1 MAEAQATKSGRQEE
15 TRHLDM
21 ATQPVKRLR
30 TMLAAGEDV
39 LEIQRVL
46 GRTGDSVVS
55 ELLRGHETF
64 YEWDHYPK
72 GTSTTATATPSTST
86 TPTPVASGTR
96 STGTSTPS
104 CAPRACRAA

>member
-1 MAEAQATKSGRQEE
+1 MAQATATKNERQEE

-30 TMLAAGEDV
+30 MMLAAGEEV
-39 LEIQRVL
+39 LEIERVL

-55 ELLRGHETF
+55 EVLRGYETF

-72 GTSTTATATPSTST
+72 GMPSTGRATPSTST
-86 TPTPVASGTR
+86 TPIPAASGTR
-96 STGTSTPS
+96 NTGTSTPS
-104 CAPRACRAA
+104 SAPRGCRAA